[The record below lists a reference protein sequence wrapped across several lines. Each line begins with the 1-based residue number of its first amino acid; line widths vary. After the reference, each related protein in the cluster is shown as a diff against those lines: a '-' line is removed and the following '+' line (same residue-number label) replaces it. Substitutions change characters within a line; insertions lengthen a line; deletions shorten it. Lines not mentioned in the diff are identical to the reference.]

1 MRITSVHVRRH
12 GGEGSGPMGPAGRS
26 VMTRE
31 GALLTLTDDRGT
43 TGVGE
48 ASPLPGYSPDT
59 LDEAMASLE
68 SGAASLLDAAL
79 PEALADIHLDVP
91 SPAARFALET
101 ALLDL
106 LGRRQG
112 VPARALL
119 GAPRAV
125 AISGYAG
132 AAGASGVVAA
142 VRALLDVG
150 IGTVKVKVGGGSFEA
165 DRAAVARLRGE
176 LGDAWT
182 LRLDANGAW
191 SLDEAR
197 ANLESLAA
205 YDISLVEQPVAGA
218 ELLQLGETAIPW
230 AADES
235 LLLPAVRDRLLDPKD
250 RTARLGCAALV
261 LKPALLGG
269 FLACDA
275 IARRAAPLRLGVIV
289 THLFDG
295 PVALAAC
302 RALARSLSVT
312 PLASG
317 LGPHPGLAAWA
328 AHPFAAGPWVGD
340 DDAPGLGVDPAP

>member
-12 GGEGSGPMGPAGRS
+12 GGEGSGPMGPAGRAVTS
-26 VMTRE
+26 RE
-31 GALLTLTDDRGT
+31 GALVTLTDDRGN

-59 LDEAMASLE
+59 LDEVMSAIESAAPSLTDLE
-68 SGAASLLDAAL
+68 L
-79 PEALADIHLDVP
+79 PDALADIAFDAP
-91 SPAARFALET
+91 SPSARFALES

-112 VPARALL
+112 VAARTLL

-125 AISGYAG
+125 AVSGYAQ
-132 AAGASGVVAA
+132 ASSAGELVTA
-142 VRALLDVG
+142 VQALLRAG
-150 IGTVKVKVGGGSFEA
+150 MGTVKVKVGGGSFEA

-197 ANLESLAA
+197 ANLESLAP
-205 YDISLVEQPVAGA
+205 YDVSLIEQPVAGA
-218 ELLQLGETAIPW
+218 DVLLLGETAIPW

-235 LLLPAVRDRLLDPKD
+235 LLLPAVRERLLDPKD

-269 FLACDA
+269 FLTCRA
-275 IARRAAPLRLGVIV
+275 IAQRAAPLRLGIIV

-302 RALARSLSVT
+302 RAFARSLCVT

-317 LGPHPGLAAWA
+317 LGPHAGLAAWPT
-328 AHPFAAGPWVGD
+328 HVFAAGPWVGD
-340 DDAPGLGVDPAP
+340 DDAPGLGVDLAP

>member
-12 GGEGSGPMGPAGRS
+12 GGEGSGPMGPAGRAVS
-26 VMTRE
+26 SRE
-31 GALLTLTDDRGT
+31 GVLVTLTDDRGH

-59 LDEAMASLE
+59 VDEAEASVETATASLTDVE
-68 SGAASLLDAAL
+68 L
-79 PEALADIHLDVP
+79 PEALADIAFEAP
-91 SPAARFALET
+91 SPSARFALES

-112 VPARALL
+112 VSARTLL

-125 AISGYAG
+125 AVSGYAQAST
-132 AAGASGVVAA
+132 AAGLVDA
-142 VRALLDVG
+142 VREILRSG

-191 SLDEAR
+191 SVDEAR
-197 ANLESLAA
+197 ANLESLAP
-205 YDISLVEQPVAGA
+205 YDVSVIEQPVAGA
-218 ELLQLGETAIPW
+218 ELFQLGETAIPW
-230 AADES
+230 AADEA
-235 LLLPAVRDRLLDPKD
+235 LLLPAVRQRLLDPKD
-250 RTARLGCAALV
+250 RTARHGCAALV

-269 FLACDA
+269 FLACRA
-275 IARRAAPLRLGVIV
+275 IAQRAAPLRLGIIV

-302 RALARSLSVT
+302 RAFARSLCVT

-317 LGPHPGLAAWA
+317 LGPHAGLAAWP
-328 AHPFAAGPWVGD
+328 AHPFAPGPWVGD
-340 DDAPGLGVDPAP
+340 DDAPGLGVDLGP

>member
-1 MRITSVHVRRH
+1 MRIHSVHVRRH
-12 GGEGSGPMGPAGRS
+12 GGEGSGPMGPAGRA
-26 VMTRE
+26 VTGRE
-31 GALLTLTDDRGT
+31 GAVVTLTDDRGN

-48 ASPLPGYSPDT
+48 ASPLPGYSPDSV
-59 LDEAMASLE
+59 DEAAAALE
-68 SGAASLLDAAL
+68 AAAASLVDVEVPESLVDIAFDA
-79 PEALADIHLDVP
+79 P
-91 SPAARFALET
+91 SPAARFAMES

-125 AISGYAG
+125 AVSGYAG
-132 AAGASGVVAA
+132 AAHGAGLVAA
-142 VRALLDVG
+142 VRALLDAG
-150 IGTVKVKVGGGSFEA
+150 LGTVKVKVGGGSFEA

-191 SLDEAR
+191 SVDEAR
-197 ANLESLAA
+197 ANLESLAP
-205 YDISLVEQPVAGA
+205 YDVSLVEQPVAGA
-218 ELLQLGETAIPW
+218 ELFQLGETAIPW

-235 LLLPAVRDRLLDPKD
+235 LLLPGVRDRLLDPKD
-250 RTARLGCAALV
+250 RGARQGCAAVV

-269 FLACDA
+269 FLACRA
-275 IARRAAPLRLGVIV
+275 LAQRAAALRLGVIV

-302 RALARSLSVT
+302 RAFARSLCVT

-317 LGPHPGLAAWA
+317 LGPHAGLAAWP

-340 DDAPGLGVDPAP
+340 DDAPGLGVDPGS